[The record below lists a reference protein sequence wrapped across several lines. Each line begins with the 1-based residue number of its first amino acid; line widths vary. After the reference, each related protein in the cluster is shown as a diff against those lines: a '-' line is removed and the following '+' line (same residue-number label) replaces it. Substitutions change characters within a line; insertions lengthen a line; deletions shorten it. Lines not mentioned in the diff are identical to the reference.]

1 MSDSLLPY
9 AVGAAKRARKAA
21 VRMRRRVE
29 RLHTVPAIGGG
40 LRPRAHI
47 SPVHFSIS
55 GGRTLNFAVA
65 VARGR
70 VGSAVLV
77 LTHGTHRVEL
87 PLDVEPQA
95 DGTALL
101 TATTPLRYETPSE
114 TGRRGPMLTSGLW
127 KPTLVLTDPQGE
139 THRAAVTAFAEPA
152 ADGPTRVYS
161 PSPTSGALFRI
172 VRSVDGFAL
181 IKVRAPRR
189 HAEFTDFEL
198 RWDRVT
204 VHGRIYGFAAA
215 EARGKAEMALRRGSG
230 GPVTVTP
237 EWDGDRFRFD
247 VPFDRMGGVDHAR
260 VWELFVRV
268 GGQRLKIARQFT
280 DVRYPRRVFRTPIRI
295 IALDNGSLMRVHAYV
310 AGAGALV
317 VSCVDVIPA
326 SPSTEEV
333 A

>member
-1 MSDSLLPY
+1 
-9 AVGAAKRARKAA
+9 
-21 VRMRRRVE
+21 MRRRVE

-40 LRPRAHI
+40 LRHRAHI
-47 SPVHFSIS
+47 KPVHFSIS

-65 VARGR
+65 VPRAR
-70 VGSAVLV
+70 VASAVLV

-87 PLDVEPQA
+87 PLEVEPQA

-139 THRAAVTAFAEPA
+139 TRRAAVTAFAEPA

-204 VHGRIYGFAAA
+204 VHGRVYGFAAA
-215 EARGKAEMALRRGSG
+215 EARGKAEMVLRRGG
-230 GPVTVTP
+230 GNPVSVTP
-237 EWDGDRFRFD
+237 EWEGDRFRFD
-247 VPFDRMGGVDHAR
+247 VPFHRMGGVDHAR
-260 VWELFVRV
+260 VWELFVHV
-268 GGQRLKIARQFT
+268 GGQRLKISRQFT

>member
-1 MSDSLLPY
+1 
-9 AVGAAKRARKAA
+9 
-21 VRMRRRVE
+21 MRRRVE

-40 LRPRAHI
+40 LRHRAHI
-47 SPVHFSIS
+47 KPVHFSIS
-55 GGRTLNFAVA
+55 GGRTLNFAVS
-65 VARGR
+65 VPRGR
-70 VGSAVLV
+70 VASAVLV

-87 PLDVEPQA
+87 PLEVEPQA

-139 THRAAVTAFAEPA
+139 TRRAVVTAFAEPA

-204 VHGRIYGFAAA
+204 VYGRVYGFAAA
-215 EARGKAEMALRRGSG
+215 EARGKAEMVLRRGG
-230 GPVTVTP
+230 GAPVSVTP
-237 EWDGDRFRFD
+237 EWEGDRFRFD

-268 GGQRLKIARQFT
+268 GGQRLKISRQFT

>member
-1 MSDSLLPY
+1 
-9 AVGAAKRARKAA
+9 
-21 VRMRRRVE
+21 MRRRVE

-40 LRPRAHI
+40 LRNRAHI
-47 SPVHFSIS
+47 RPVHFSLS

-65 VARGR
+65 VPRAR
-70 VGSAVLV
+70 VASAALV

-87 PLDVEPQA
+87 PLEIEPQA

-139 THRAAVTAFAEPA
+139 TRRAAVTAFAEPA

-215 EARGKAEMALRRGSG
+215 EARGKAEMVLRRGG
-230 GPVTVTP
+230 GNPVSVTP
-237 EWDGDRFRFD
+237 EWEGDRFRFD

-268 GGQRLKIARQFT
+268 GGQRLKISRQFT